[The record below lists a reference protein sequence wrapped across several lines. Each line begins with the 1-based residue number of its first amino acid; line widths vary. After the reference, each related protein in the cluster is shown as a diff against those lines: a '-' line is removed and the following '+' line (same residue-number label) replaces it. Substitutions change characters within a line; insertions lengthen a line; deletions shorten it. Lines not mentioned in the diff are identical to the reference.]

1 MKTATSLTLVAVG
14 AIVAF
19 AITAHLAFL
28 NLQVTGWVLI
38 LTGIA
43 GALLTRNSWLR
54 RTLVG
59 QSRPGTVAASS
70 TRQRPPPA
78 PPRPTSRPR
87 QLPTPPWPGT
97 RSSRNTPTPN
107 HTPPTCM
114 VRPRESERLIRYA
127 RAQRL
132 LVPDVASCQGLQPL
146 RGSGPG

>member
-54 RTLVG
+54 RTLVAK
-59 QSRPGTVAASS
+59 SRPGTVAASS

-78 PPRPTSRPR
+78 SPAPDK
-87 QLPTPPWPGT
+87 
-97 RSSRNTPTPN
+97 
-107 HTPPTCM
+107 PPTAAPDTTLAGHE
-114 VRPRESERLIRYA
+114 VIREYA
-127 RAQRL
+127 DA
-132 LVPDVASCQGLQPL
+132 
-146 RGSGPG
+146 

>member
-14 AIVAF
+14 AIIAF

-43 GALLTRNSWLR
+43 GALITRNSWLR
-54 RTLVG
+54 RTLVAKT
-59 QSRPGTVAASS
+59 RPGAPAASS

-78 PPRPTSRPR
+78 PPRPTSSPRRP
-87 QLPTPPWPGT
+87 PTPRRPGT

-107 HTPPTCM
+107 HTPPTCR

-127 RAQRL
+127 KAQRL
-132 LVPDVASCQGLQPL
+132 LAPDVASCQGLQPV